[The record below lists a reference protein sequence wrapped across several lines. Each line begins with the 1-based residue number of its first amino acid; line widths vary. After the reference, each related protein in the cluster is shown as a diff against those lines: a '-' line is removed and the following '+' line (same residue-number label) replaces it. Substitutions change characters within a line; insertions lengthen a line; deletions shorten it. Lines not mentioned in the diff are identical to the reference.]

1 MPSSV
6 RRVRLVPIR
15 GLLVAMA
22 FAWCAQMGR
31 AAQFELLQVIPELP
45 LKDGTTLH
53 NVTFVSVGISSI
65 TGKWDGGRGSIALA
79 LLPDEVRA
87 DLAPVAARKSAPPP
101 PVARD
106 EAEAT
111 SDTARLPTEIKLT
124 NGFIMQ
130 QARVVSWQADAM
142 TVRYVGGTVLVKF
155 DNISPEQ
162 RMLFVTY
169 KIEVFARQTRSDA
182 ARAAKSSA
190 PGANP
195 PSIAAAAGP
204 ASNDLKALIKAGIN
218 AHRLVIGM
226 TQAEVEQA
234 IGPPA
239 RTAMDPTAPNYAY
252 WLYPG
257 RGRNAQGA
265 ACDRIVGFDKG
276 IMDGWKDN

>member
-1 MPSSV
+1 MQPSV
-6 RRVRLVPIR
+6 GRVRLVSIHA
-15 GLLVAMA
+15 VVIAIA
-22 FAWCAQMGR
+22 FVLGAHAGR
-31 AAQFELLQVIPELP
+31 AAQYELLQVIPELP

-53 NVTFVSVGISSI
+53 GVTFVSVGASSI
-65 TGKWDGGRGSIALA
+65 TGKWDGGRGSIPLA

-87 DLAPVAARKSAPPP
+87 DLAPVGAHQPAPTPP
-101 PVARD
+101 ATRD
-106 EAEAT
+106 DGEP
-111 SDTARLPTEIKLT
+111 TADDDKLPTEIKLT

-162 RMLFVTY
+162 RMLFEARKV
-169 KIEVFARQTRSDA
+169 EVFAQQSRTDAALVAKRSDPA
-182 ARAAKSSA
+182 EPRAS
-190 PGANP
+190 
-195 PSIAAAAGP
+195 
-204 ASNDLKALIKAGIN
+204 DMRALIKAAIG
-218 AHRLVIGM
+218 AHQLVIGM

-239 RTAMDPTAPNYAY
+239 RTAMDPSAPNYAY

-276 IMDGWKDN
+276 VMDGWKDN